1 MIYSAEFLCCTID
14 NVVGVIT
21 IPDDNGV
28 AHRYGV
34 IPTVGYINSCAGS
47 GSFSLVDENGK
58 TYDDIYNGYHMGFL
72 NIGNNQ
78 IQGEWREDCNDNIF
92 VVTVLVH

>member
-14 NVVGVIT
+14 NIVGVIT

-47 GSFSLVDENGK
+47 GSFSLVD
-58 TYDDIYNGYHMGFL
+58 
-72 NIGNNQ
+72 IGNNQ
-78 IQGEWREDCNDNIF
+78 IQGGRREHCNDNIF